1 MGSDCLPFFRTRQS
15 QAVQFPLLPT
25 SSQHPT
31 HAVLLSAVRNIR
43 HGGCGVRWLK
53 SFRTTFFRFVVT
65 GRFG

>member
-43 HGGCGVRWLK
+43 HGGLRKKEARSNSWGGGEA
-53 SFRTTFFRFVVT
+53 SVT
-65 GRFG
+65 ALR